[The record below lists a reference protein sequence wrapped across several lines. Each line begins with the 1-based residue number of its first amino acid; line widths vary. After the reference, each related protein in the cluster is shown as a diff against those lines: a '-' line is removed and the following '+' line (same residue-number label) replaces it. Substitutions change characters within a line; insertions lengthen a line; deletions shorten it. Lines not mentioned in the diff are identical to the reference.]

1 MRFYLSCFDQVL
13 DFILLLQFLDQLG
26 ELSKKIL
33 PPKNESDQAKNQPS
47 PSIDVLVKSAELEL
61 ELVPFSSK
69 LSDLPAD
76 SDLIGMPKVVLN
88 NLLFSNQPIKQTPL
102 QLPKSLIQIKLVP
115 ILVKILPDGEMAISS
130 KVHLLNKNYL
140 TKTKEKFASYLLNGA
155 RVSDVANQPTLE
167 VQIKD
172 DDIFIK
178 VQNTKIEIL
187 RYSSMISEL
196 FISSIKL
203 YRFRPGTFRGITDF
217 SCHRR
222 TYYSHRS

>member
-1 MRFYLSCFDQVL
+1 M
-13 DFILLLQFLDQLG
+13 
-26 ELSKKIL
+26 
-33 PPKNESDQAKNQPS
+33 
-47 PSIDVLVKSAELEL
+47 
-61 ELVPFSSK
+61 PFSSK

-76 SDLIGMPKVVLN
+76 SDLIGMPKVATKK
-88 NLLFSNQPIKQTPL
+88 LLYSNDPIKQTPL
-102 QLPKSLIQIKLVP
+102 QLPKSLLQIKLVP

-172 DDIFIK
+172 DDIFVK

-187 RYSSMISEL
+187 RYSSLISRNL
-196 FISSIKL
+196 LTAFL
-203 YRFRPGTFRGITDF
+203 AR
-217 SCHRR
+217 
-222 TYYSHRS
+222 